1 MSEKRGSGMSLGV
14 FLPLLIMAV
23 TLVVQIFFQNGQ
35 IRRERELLA
44 TQWAQQRGPMEEAQ
58 KLRNQLQSIAGATAV
73 LAKEGN
79 ANAILIRDQ
88 LAAQGITIK
97 PPE

>member
-14 FLPLLIMAV
+14 FLPLLIVAV
-23 TLVVQIFFQNGQ
+23 TLVVQIFFQNGK
-35 IRRERELLA
+35 IRQERDLLA
-44 TQWAQQRGPMEEAQ
+44 TQWAQQRDPMEEAQ